1 VTAETVTT
9 ETGTRSEIVSG
20 AWKLEGQHTKLGF
33 MAKHLMVTKVR
44 GYFDEF
50 EGTVRITDDLSDSQ
64 VEVTID
70 AASITTGAGDRDQH
84 LRSEDFL
91 DVANHPQLRF
101 VSTDINRDG
110 DGYEVT
116 GDLTIRE
123 VTKPI
128 TLRATYE
135 GTVTDPWGNDRIGFS
150 ATAKMNREDWDL
162 TWNAPLEGGG
172 WLVSKEVVL
181 EIEGQLIKQ

>member
-1 VTAETVTT
+1 VTT
-9 ETGTRSEIVSG
+9 ETTTRSQIETG
-20 AWKLEGQHTKLGF
+20 TWTLESQHTKLGF

-44 GYFDEF
+44 GHFDGF
-50 EGTVRITDDLSDSQ
+50 DGTVEIAEDPTDSKI
-64 VEVTID
+64 EVTIE
-70 AASITTGAGDRDQH
+70 AASINTGTGDRDDH

-91 DVANHPQLRF
+91 DAANYPQLKF
-101 VSTDINRDG
+101 VSTDISRDG
-110 DGYEVT
+110 DDYEIT
-116 GDLTIRE
+116 GDLTIRD

-150 ATAKMNREDWDL
+150 ARAEMNREDWGL

-172 WLVSKEVVL
+172 WLVSKQVVL
-181 EIEGQLIKQ
+181 EIEGQLIEQ